1 MALACGTA
9 ELTLSVNINCVPVT
23 GVVMPSKKNLKNE
36 NYLGF
41 FLLIAALM
49 IFATVVKSCNIAR
62 YQAEQS
68 QEVHTPHESTKQ
80 H

>member
-1 MALACGTA
+1 M
-9 ELTLSVNINCVPVT
+9 SSN
-23 GVVMPSKKNLKNE
+23 KNVKNE

-49 IFATVVKSCNIAR
+49 VFATVVKSCNIAR

-68 QEVHTPHESTKQ
+68 QEIHTPHEGKQ
-80 H
+80 QQH

>member
-1 MALACGTA
+1 
-9 ELTLSVNINCVPVT
+9 
-23 GVVMPSKKNLKNE
+23 MPSKKSLKNE

-49 IFATVVKSCNIAR
+49 VFATVVKSCNIAR

-80 H
+80 Q